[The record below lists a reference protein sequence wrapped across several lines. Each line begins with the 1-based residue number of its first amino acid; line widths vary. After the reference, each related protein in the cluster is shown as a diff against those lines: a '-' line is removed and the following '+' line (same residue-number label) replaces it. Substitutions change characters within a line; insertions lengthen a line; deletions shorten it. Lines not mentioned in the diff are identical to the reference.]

1 MNTNRINS
9 LTEILGYSF
18 NDPSLLQRALTHR
31 SADGSHNE
39 TLEFLGDGILSA
51 IVSSHLFESLP
62 DASEGE
68 LTLKRIGIVNNHQ
81 ALFSVAKHMNIGDFI
96 VVDKGFVKSNKR
108 AWQNLLANTVE
119 ALIGAVYLDGG
130 MSAATEFFYRHF
142 SSLLKDVNV
151 VAHTNFKS
159 LLQEFLQSQ
168 SQSVPRYETVEVQG
182 RDHEPVF
189 TVQCHIE
196 MLRQPISGTGQ
207 TVKEAQQVAAG
218 RAYELLCRRT
228 D

>member
-31 SADGSHNE
+31 SADGVHNE
-39 TLEFLGDGILSA
+39 SLEFLGDGILTA
-51 IVSSHLFESLP
+51 IVSSYLFESLP
-62 DASEGE
+62 GASEGE
-68 LTLKRIGIVNNHQ
+68 LTLKRIGIINNHQ
-81 ALFSVAKHMNIGDFI
+81 ALFSVAKRMKIGGFI

-119 ALIGAVYLDGG
+119 ALIGAVYVDGG

-142 SSLLKDVNV
+142 SELLNDVSV
-151 VAHTNFKS
+151 AAHTNFKS
-159 LLQEFLQSQ
+159 LLQEYLQSR
-168 SQSVPRYETVEVQG
+168 SESVPRYETIEVQG

-189 TVQCHIE
+189 KVECHIE
-196 MLRQPISGTGQ
+196 MLNQSIFGTGQ

-218 RAYELLCRRT
+218 RAYELLRRRT

>member
-9 LTEILGYSF
+9 LTEVLGYSF

-31 SADGSHNE
+31 SADGRHNE

-51 IVSSHLFESLP
+51 IVSNYLFEILP
-62 DASEGE
+62 DASAGE
-68 LTLKRIGIVNNHQ
+68 LTLKRIAIVNNHQ
-81 ALFSVAKHMNIGDFI
+81 ALFSVAEGMKIGDFI

-108 AWQNLLANTVE
+108 AWQNLLANVVE

-130 MSAATEFFYRHF
+130 MPAATEFFYRHF
-142 SSLLKDVNV
+142 SSLLNEVSV
-151 VAHTNFKS
+151 AAHTNFKS
-159 LLQEFLQSQ
+159 LLQEYLQSK
-168 SQSVPRYETVEVQG
+168 SQSVPRYETIEVQG

-218 RAYELLCRRT
+218 RAYELLCRRI

>member
-31 SADGSHNE
+31 STDGPHNE

-51 IVSSHLFESLP
+51 IVSSYLFESFP
-62 DASEGE
+62 AASEGE
-68 LTLKRIGIVNNHQ
+68 LTLKRIGIVNNRQ
-81 ALFSVAKHMNIGDFI
+81 ALFSVAKGMKIGDFI
-96 VVDKGFVKSNKR
+96 IVDKGFVKSNKR
-108 AWQNLLANTVE
+108 AWQNLLANAVE

-130 MSAATEFFYRHF
+130 MSEATEFFYRHF
-142 SSLLKDVNV
+142 SSLLNDVSV
-151 VAHTNFKS
+151 AAHTNFKS
-159 LLQEFLQSQ
+159 LLQEYLQSQ
-168 SQSVPRYETVEVQG
+168 SQSVPRYETIEVQG
-182 RDHEPVF
+182 RDHEPIF

>member
-18 NDPSLLQRALTHR
+18 KDPSLLQRALTHR
-31 SADGSHNE
+31 SADGPHNE

-51 IVSSHLFESLP
+51 IVSSYLFESLP

-68 LTLKRIGIVNNHQ
+68 MTLKRIGIVNNHQ
-81 ALFSVAKHMNIGDFI
+81 ALFSVAKHMKIGDFI
-96 VVDKGFVKSNKR
+96 IVDKGFVKSNKR

-119 ALIGAVYLDGG
+119 ALIGAVYVDGG
-130 MSAATEFFYRHF
+130 MPAATDFFNRHF
-142 SSLLKDVNV
+142 STLLNDGGVM
-151 VAHTNFKS
+151 AHTNFKA
-159 LLQEFLQSQ
+159 LLQEYLQSR
-168 SQSVPRYETVEVQG
+168 SQSVPRYETIEVQG
-182 RDHEPVF
+182 RGHEPVF

-196 MLRQPISGTGQ
+196 MLRQPVSGTGQ
-207 TVKEAQQVAAG
+207 TVKEAQQIAAG

>member
-1 MNTNRINS
+1 MSTNRINS

-31 SADGSHNE
+31 SADGPNNE

-51 IVSSHLFESLP
+51 IVSSYLFESLP
-62 DASEGE
+62 DASAGE
-68 LTLKRIGIVNNHQ
+68 MTLKRIGIVNNHQ
-81 ALFSVAKHMNIGDFI
+81 ALFGVAKRMKIGDFI

-142 SSLLKDVNV
+142 SPLLNDVS
-151 VAHTNFKS
+151 VATHTNFKT
-159 LLQEFLQSQ
+159 LLQEYLQRRSH
-168 SQSVPRYETVEVQG
+168 SVPRYETIEVQG
-182 RDHEPVF
+182 RGHEPVF
-189 TVQCHIE
+189 TVECHIE

>member
-1 MNTNRINS
+1 MDTNRINS

-31 SADGSHNE
+31 SAEGPHNE

-51 IVSSHLFESLP
+51 IVSSYLFKSNP

-81 ALFSVAKHMNIGDFI
+81 ALFGVAEGMKIGDFI

-108 AWQNLLANTVE
+108 ARQNLLANAVE

-130 MSAATEFFYRHF
+130 MSAATEFFHRHF
-142 SSLLKDVNV
+142 SSLLKDVSGA
-151 VAHTNFKS
+151 AHTNFKS
-159 LLQEFLQSQ
+159 LLQEYLQSR
-168 SQSVPRYETVEVQG
+168 SQSVPRYETIEVQG

-196 MLRQPISGTGQ
+196 MLRHPISGTGQ